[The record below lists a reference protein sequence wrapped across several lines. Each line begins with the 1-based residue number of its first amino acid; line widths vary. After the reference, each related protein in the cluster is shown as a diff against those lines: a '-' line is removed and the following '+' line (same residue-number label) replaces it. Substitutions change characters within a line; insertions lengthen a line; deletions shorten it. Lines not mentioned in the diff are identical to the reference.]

1 MEKQNDHK
9 KFSKKI
15 WVLSAGIIVILAIVL
30 FAGIKNGFFL
40 RKDFICSI
48 SYDQGSAGNRRCFKG

>member
-9 KFSKKI
+9 DFQRKYGCC
-15 WVLSAGIIVILAIVL
+15 LQEYCNLAIVL

-40 RKDFICSI
+40 EK
-48 SYDQGSAGNRRCFKG
+48 